1 MRTAEIKRKT
11 NETDVLIKLNLD
23 VCDQVKI
30 NSGSGF
36 LDHMLTLFAS
46 HAGYGLTV
54 ECKGDTYVDMHHS
67 VEDIGITLGQALTKA
82 LGEKKG
88 INRYGCIC
96 LPMDETLVSV
106 ALDISGRSLLNFD
119 VEFPNEYKVGDLDVE
134 LVEEFFLGFVRNANI
149 TLHIT
154 KRYGKNVH
162 HIIEAIFKGFGRALK
177 QATAINANSKDVLPS
192 TKGVL

>member
-1 MRTAEIKRKT
+1 
-11 NETDVLIKLNLD
+11 
-23 VCDQVKI
+23 
-30 NSGSGF
+30 
-36 LDHMLTLFAS
+36 
-46 HAGYGLTV
+46 
-54 ECKGDTYVDMHHS
+54 
-67 VEDIGITLGQALTKA
+67 
-82 LGEKKG
+82 
-88 INRYGCIC
+88 
-96 LPMDETLVSV
+96 MDETLVSV

>member
-11 NETDVLIKLNLD
+11 NETDVSIKLNVDLCNQIK
-23 VCDQVKI
+23 V
-30 NSGSGF
+30 STGSGF
-36 LDHMLTLFAS
+36 LDHMLDLFAH
-46 HAGYGLTV
+46 HAGYGLIV
-54 ECKGDTYVDMHHS
+54 KCNGDTYVDMHHS
-67 VEDIGITLGQALTKA
+67 VEDTGIALGQALSNA

-119 VEFPNEYKVGDLDVE
+119 VEFPSEYKVGDLDVE
-134 LVEEFFLGFVRNANI
+134 LVEEFFLGFVRNAGV

-162 HIIEAIFKGFGRALK
+162 HIVEAIFKGFGRALG
-177 QATAINANSKDVLPS
+177 QATAINVNRKDVLPS

>member
-11 NETDVLIKLNLD
+11 NETEVLIKLNLD
-23 VCDQVKI
+23 ACDEIKI

-36 LDHMLTLFAS
+36 LDHMLELFAH
-46 HAGYGLTV
+46 HAGYGLIV
-54 ECKGDTYVDMHHS
+54 ECKGDTWVDMHHS
-67 VEDIGITLGQALTKA
+67 VEDIGITLGQALSSA

-134 LVEEFFLGFVRNANI
+134 LVEEFFLGFVRNAGI
-149 TLHIT
+149 TLHVA

-162 HIIEAIFKGFGRALK
+162 HIVEAIFKGFGRALG
-177 QATAINANSKDVLPS
+177 QATIVNANKKDVLPS